1 MSIAALV
8 VVSALLAG
16 PAPADAQR
24 DRGRAPTGTRPHTI
38 GVGGAMTVSNRGA
51 GGGLRY
57 WFGERVGVN
66 LTANYYRGG
75 LRQTGGSRSG
85 STFAAVPSIIVMLT
99 GPHPAREVDI
109 RPYVG
114 GGVNYV
120 RSSATTTTGTSALT
134 RRSGTGGQVFGGVEM
149 TFRDADWMTISAE
162 GIYYSLPVSYVDAST
177 IGGFNYVLAFHFYV
191 K

>member
-1 MSIAALV
+1 MNIGALI

-16 PAPADAQR
+16 LVPADAQR
-24 DRGRAPTGTRPHTI
+24 GGGRALTGACPHTI
-38 GVGGAMTVSNRGA
+38 GVGGTMTVSNRGA

-57 WFGERVGVN
+57 WFGEHVGVN
-66 LTANYYRGG
+66 LTANYYRGSQ
-75 LRQTGGSRSG
+75 RQTGGSRSG
-85 STFAAVPSIIVMLT
+85 STFTVVPSIIVMLT
-99 GPHPAREVDI
+99 RPNPAREVDI

-120 RSSATTTTGTSALT
+120 RSSPATATGTATLA

-162 GIYYSLPVSYVDAST
+162 GIYYSLPVSYVDANT
-177 IGGFNYVLAFHFYV
+177 IGGFSYLLAFHFYLR
-191 K
+191 